1 MAAGSALPPVAA
13 VSVEEYLAT
22 SYKPACDYLDGVLR
36 QKPLP
41 TWKHGLLQGHFM
53 QLINTGFRAFAAASE
68 VTVRLRE
75 GKYFV
80 PDVIVQSR
88 DNIQAPYPT
97 KPVHL
102 CIEILS
108 PDDRMSEVLAKCEE
122 YHAWGVP
129 TVWIADPDNERAW
142 EYRAGQRPKEISAG
156 AALTADGIAIPL
168 SEAFSVLH
176 AR

>member
-36 QKPLP
+36 QKPMP

-53 QLINTGFRAFAAASE
+53 QLINTGFPKFAAASE
-68 VTVRLRE
+68 VTVRIRE

-80 PDVIVQSR
+80 PDVVVQSR
-88 DNIQAPYPT
+88 DRIQDPYPT
-97 KPVHL
+97 EPVHL

-142 EYRAGQRPKEISAG
+142 EYRAGQRPKEIAAG
-156 AALTADGIAIPL
+156 ASLTADGIVVPL

>member
-1 MAAGSALPPVAA
+1 MAAGSTFPPVVA
-13 VSVEEYLAT
+13 VRVEEYLAT

-41 TWKHGLLQGHFM
+41 TWKHGLLQGHLM
-53 QLINTGFRAFAAASE
+53 QLNVGFPFETASE
-68 VTVRLRE
+68 VTVRQRP
-75 GKYFV
+75 GKYVV

-88 DNIQAPYPT
+88 GRIQSPYPT
-97 KPVHL
+97 EPVHL

-108 PDDRMSEVLAKCEE
+108 PDDRMSEVLGKSEE
-122 YHAWGVP
+122 YHCWGVP
-129 TVWIADPDNERAW
+129 TVWIADPETERAW
-142 EYRAGQRPKEISAG
+142 EYRAGERLNKIPRDGS
-156 AALTADGIAIPL
+156 LTAGGIAVPL